1 MKETKLQADVVLKE
15 YWRNNEQFADLFNAL
30 LFNGQEVISPSEL
43 EERDTDE
50 SLVYK
55 GGRLE
60 ESIKRSRDVIK
71 VCKNSVEHNVDL
83 ALFGIENQMKIHYA
97 MPLRVMEYDCFAYKK
112 QYRQTVGMHKRQKDF
127 KEGAE
132 FLSQIN
138 KADRLRPVVTA
149 VIYYGSEVWDG
160 PLCLHDMLKIPEK
173 LRRFVNDYRML
184 LVDVRQNSL
193 SLKNDNNRNLFR
205 ILEYAMD
212 ERRPLKYRRSDIL
225 RYCDE
230 HEVSGSVLET
240 VGSITGSHADY
251 YKLKKK
257 EELNMR
263 TIFEE
268 EREEGRVE
276 GREEGRE
283 EARQE
288 AIKSMLEFGIPEEK
302 ILLRYSR
309 EELDKALKRADR
321 TGMLSV

>member
-1 MKETKLQADVVLKE
+1 MKETKPQADVVLKE

-30 LFNGQEVISPSEL
+30 LFDGQEVISPSEL

-71 VCKNSVEHNVDL
+71 VCKSSVEHNFDL

-112 QYRQTVGMHKRQKDF
+112 QYRQTVGMHKRQKDL
-127 KEGAE
+127 KAEGAE

-138 KADRLRPVVTA
+138 KDDRLRPVVTA

-160 PLCLHDMLKIPEK
+160 PLCLHDMLKIPEE
-173 LRRFVNDYRML
+173 LRSFVNDYRML

-193 SLKNDNNRNLFR
+193 KLKNDNNRNLFR

-212 ERRPLKYRRSDIL
+212 ERRPLKYRRSDIFQ
-225 RYCDE
+225 YCDE
-230 HEVSGSVLET
+230 HEVSDSVLET

-251 YKLKKK
+251 YRLKKK

-276 GREEGRE
+276 GREE
-283 EARQE
+283 ARQE

-302 ILLRYSR
+302 ILLKYSR
-309 EELDKALKRADR
+309 EELDKALKTADR
-321 TGMLSV
+321 AGMLSV

>member
-1 MKETKLQADVVLKE
+1 MKGIKPQTDVVLKE

-30 LFNGQEVISPSEL
+30 LFSGQDVISPSEL

-55 GGRLE
+55 GDRME
-60 ESIKRSRDVIK
+60 ESIKRSRDIIK
-71 VCKNSVEHNVDL
+71 ISKSSAEHEVNL

-112 QYRQTVGMHKRQKDF
+112 QYRQTVGLHKRQKDL
-127 KEGAE
+127 KEKSAE
-132 FLSQIN
+132 FLSQM
-138 KADRLRPVVTA
+138 KKEDRL
-149 VIYYGSEVWDG
+149 
-160 PLCLHDMLKIPEK
+160 
-173 LRRFVNDYRML
+173 L

-193 SLKNDNNRNLFR
+193 CLKNDNNRNLFQ
-205 ILEYAMD
+205 LLKFALD
-212 ERRPLKYRRSDIL
+212 EQKPLKYRKAEIL

-230 HEVSGSVLET
+230 HEVSGTVLET

-251 YKLKKK
+251 RRLKKK

-302 ILLRYSR
+302 ILLKYSK
-309 EELDKALKRADR
+309 EELDKVLKLANHA
-321 TGMLSV
+321 GMLSV